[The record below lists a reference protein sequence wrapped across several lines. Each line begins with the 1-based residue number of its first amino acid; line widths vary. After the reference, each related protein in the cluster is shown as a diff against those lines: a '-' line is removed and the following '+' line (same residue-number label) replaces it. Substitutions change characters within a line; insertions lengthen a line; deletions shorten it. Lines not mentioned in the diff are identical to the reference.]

1 MQSYQVGTRLSTML
15 YCEDHAAP
23 SAALPFFRR
32 VRWKLPDTP
41 SFQIGTCIVD
51 GALASE
57 KSILEDNHK
66 STQAA
71 SG

>member
-1 MQSYQVGTRLSTML
+1 MQIHQVGTRLSTTH
-15 YCEDHAAP
+15 YCGDREQP
-23 SAALPFFRR
+23 NAALPFFRR

-41 SFQIGTCIVD
+41 SFQIGTGVVD